1 MTSIHPIDPVE
12 RNGKK
17 CCFELSAGRSV
28 LPAGQKSILELKASV
43 TGFEVES
50 ESHRPSLN
58 IALVIDRSGSMSGR
72 KIEQAKE
79 AAACAVRQMRE
90 NDIVSVVIY
99 DDEVEVL
106 VPATKCTDEQTI
118 LSKIKSI
125 RSGGATA
132 LYDGTVKGAD
142 EVKKFFAKGQVNRV
156 ILLSDGMANVGP
168 STPEELGELG
178 GRLADEGISVT
189 TLGLGEGYD
198 EDLMQK
204 LAQAS
209 DGNHVFITS
218 ESSLVEVFDQEFQSV
233 TSVVASE
240 AVCEILCAEGV
251 RPIRVLNRDAEI
263 DGGKVR
269 VSWNQIYSGHERYVL
284 LEVEVPSGAN
294 RQKRS
299 IASGTL
305 KYANLQ
311 TRTADTLTDS
321 VEISYSVSEDDVRR
335 SANASVLRSYAEQSA
350 ASAREEAIRMR
361 DAGDLVGAQYM
372 LYSAVNNVKMYSPA
386 MAEDLAEEAN
396 EVKNDSKWN
405 GFRKRMRARANSTR
419 NQQKG
424 DSVK

>member
-1 MTSIHPIDPVE
+1 MTNDRAVDSV
-12 RNGKK
+12 RKNGEK
-17 CCFELSAGRSV
+17 CRFELSAGRSV
-28 LPAGQKSILELKASV
+28 LPAGQMSVLGLKASV

-50 ESHRPSLN
+50 EAQRPNLN

-79 AAACAVRQMRE
+79 AAVCAVQQMRE
-90 NDIVSVVIY
+90 NDIISVVIY

-106 VPATKCTDEQTI
+106 VPATKCTDKRTI
-118 LSKIKSI
+118 FSKIKSI
-125 RSGGATA
+125 RSGGMTA
-132 LYDGTVKGAD
+132 LYGGTVKGAE
-142 EVKKFFAKGQVNRV
+142 EVKKFFSKGQVNRV

-178 GRLADEGISVT
+178 GKLADEGISVT

-218 ESSLVEVFDQEFQSV
+218 EKSLVEVFDEEFQSV

-240 AVCEILCAEGV
+240 SVCEILCAEGV

-263 DGGKVR
+263 DGQRVR
-269 VSWNQIYSGHERYVL
+269 FSWNQIYSGHERYVL
-284 LEVEVPSGAN
+284 LEVEVPSGAD
-294 RQKRS
+294 REKRP

-311 TRTADTLTDS
+311 TRSVDTLTDS
-321 VEISYSVSEDDVRR
+321 VEVSYSVSEENVRR
-335 SANASVLRSYAEQSA
+335 SENESVLRDYAEQSA

-361 DAGDLVGAQYM
+361 DAGDIAGAQGILKCAM
-372 LYSAVNNVKMYSPA
+372 YSVAMYSPA

>member
-1 MTSIHPIDPVE
+1 MTNVRTNDSVE
-12 RNGKK
+12 RDGKK
-17 CCFELSAGRSV
+17 CRFELSAGRTV
-28 LPAGQKSILELKASV
+28 LPAGQKSVLELKASV

-50 ESHRPSLN
+50 ETQRPDLN
-58 IALVIDRSGSMSGR
+58 IALVIDRSGSMWGD
-72 KIEQAKE
+72 KLEQAKE
-79 AAACAVRQMRE
+79 AAAFAVRQMRE

-99 DDEVEVL
+99 DNDVEVL
-106 VPATKCTDEQTI
+106 VPATKCTDKQTI
-118 LSKIKSI
+118 LSKIARI

-132 LYDGTVKGAD
+132 LYGGTVKGAD
-142 EVKKFFAKGQVNRV
+142 EVKKFFRKGQVNRV
-156 ILLSDGMANVGP
+156 ILLSDGLANIGP
-168 STPEELGELG
+168 SSPEELGELG
-178 GRLADEGISVT
+178 GRLGDEGISVT
-189 TLGLGEGYD
+189 TLGLGEDYD

-251 RPIRVLNRDAEI
+251 RPLRVLNRDAEI
-263 DGGKVR
+263 DGRKVR
-269 VSWNQIYSGHERYVL
+269 FSWNQIYSGHERYVL

-311 TRTADTLTDS
+311 TRSADTLTDS
-321 VEISYSVSEDDVRR
+321 VEISYSVSEGEIRL

-361 DAGDLVGAQYM
+361 DAGDIDGAQHILEHAM
-372 LYSAVNNVKMYSPA
+372 FCTRMYSPA
-386 MAEDLAEEAN
+386 MAEDLAEEAK
-396 EVKNDSKWN
+396 EVKNESKWS
-405 GFRKRMRARANSTR
+405 GFRKRMRARANSIRT
-419 NQQKG
+419 QQKG